1 MVHKIPNIELLLS
14 GYDIYFGN
22 PSTTFGQIDPGFRYP
37 IFKEVYKGSTTPDSL
52 FDIPEGLSFGFS
64 NNTCQ
69 IDFESKIIQGPM
81 SYYEALTNKVSGINN
96 SAFM

>member
-1 MVHKIPNIELLLS
+1 MKNIEYLLS

-22 PSTTFGQIDPGFRYP
+22 PASTFGQIDPGFRDS
-37 IFKEVYKGSTTPDSL
+37 IFIEVYKGSTTPDSL

-69 IDFESKIIQGPM
+69 IDFESKIIQGPN
-81 SYYEALTNKVSGINN
+81 L
-96 SAFM
+96 